1 MWSEDMFKGLGT
13 FVVMVCVLLVLIGYE
28 IGKLF

>member
-1 MWSEDMFKGLGT
+1 MYSDVFKGLGT
-13 FVVMVCVLLVLIGYE
+13 FVVIVCVLLVFIGYG

>member
-1 MWSEDMFKGLGT
+1 MHGDVFKGIGT
-13 FVVMVCVLLVLIGYE
+13 FVVIVCVLLVLIGYG